1 MTAKRKGEQR
11 RITSKKTTTALSS
24 IGERHDERGYIVRKQ
39 LGNEKEAMS
48 NGSEPEKM
56 RYNTM
61 FFILP
66 AGCLVAVIADS
77 RYRCITSSSGSIFV
91 RKMICKRRRI

>member
-61 FFILP
+61 FFALP
-66 AGCLVAVIADS
+66 VVSLVAVIADS
-77 RYRCITSSSGSIFV
+77 KY
-91 RKMICKRRRI
+91 RRINIVIRFYFRENNDMQTT